1 MTPPPCI
8 LSFVCYDECVQIC
21 QLIIIIIFYLFQA
34 GIEISKLFLN
44 KGEKVLVEDLN
55 YKEPFPVC
63 FCFMQLISEIFL
75 HDFHFSSTSKKLAIS
90 H

>member
-1 MTPPPCI
+1 MCANMPI
-8 LSFVCYDECVQIC
+8 DFF
-21 QLIIIIIFYLFQA
+21 FYLFQA

-44 KGEKVLVEDLN
+44 EGEKVHVEDLN
-55 YKEPFPVC
+55 FKEPFPVC
-63 FCFMQLISEIFL
+63 FCFMQLISENFL